1 MNKLAEC
8 HGKESFF
15 ENRFIFQV
23 TSHIISS
30 IFLPVNCW
38 GIYCIAKKT
47 PKSMKPVK
55 MYLLNLHIWSTL
67 FDLMCGSLITPF
79 FFFPSL
85 SGSPSGFLTDIG
97 IPTLVQICLTF
108 CIFGGLCS
116 AIIFVF
122 ENRQYVLC
130 ENTNKFRLEN
140 NSTRVVYYSFVL
152 AYCCLSIYPFSWNI
166 PEQKTAKLRILG
178 IIPCPHPEF
187 FSDNTYVF
195 KGPEDTAA
203 FGYFGLCFTIFLAS
217 QISFFGGNCFYML
230 YAFDH
235 VTLSAYSKRLQRK
248 FFITICIQPSFDK
261 NEMIELLKDI
271 IQCLALSISIVLNS
285 VLTYLIMTKSNSK
298 MGSYKYIMMYLSL
311 SALCYS
317 ILGLIV
323 RPNLRYSM
331 ATEGLCSAI
340 IFVFENRQYV
350 LCENTNKFR
359 LENNSTRV
367 VYYSFVLA
375 YCCLSIYPFSW
386 NIPEQKTAKLRILG
400 IIPCPHPEFFSDN
413 TYVFKGP
420 EDTAAFGYFG
430 LCFTI
435 FLASQISFFG
445 GNCFYMLYAFDHV
458 TLSAYSKRLQ
468 RKFFITIC
476 IQPSFDKNEMIELL
490 KDIIQCLALSISIVL
505 NSVLTYLIMTKS
517 NSKMGSYKY
526 IMMYLSL
533 SALCYSILGLIV
545 RPDLLSYS
553 SCFAVYV
560 KNSSS
565 FFSPDVMIYL
575 MSFICAFYFFFASL
589 IAVHFVYRYNAL
601 KSCQW

>member
-47 PKSMKPVK
+47 PQSMKPVK

-248 FFITICIQPSFDK
+248 FFITICIQIFIPMWVVVLPLSYFLGSLFTGYYSQPLNNLTSIFFTSHGFISTICLLFMNPPYREATFDLFILLISMCSPSFK
-261 NEMIELLKDI
+261 NRLIE
-271 IQCLALSISIVLNS
+271 
-285 VLTYLIMTKSNSK
+285 SN
-298 MGSYKYIMMYLSL
+298 
-311 SALCYS
+311 
-317 ILGLIV
+317 
-323 RPNLRYSM
+323 RPGK
-331 ATEGLCSAI
+331 T
-340 IFVFENRQYV
+340 
-350 LCENTNKFR
+350 
-359 LENNSTRV
+359 
-367 VYYSFVLA
+367 SFVV
-375 YCCLSIYPFSW
+375 STVS
-386 NIPEQKTAKLRILG
+386 R
-400 IIPCPHPEFFSDN
+400 
-413 TYVFKGP
+413 
-420 EDTAAFGYFG
+420 
-430 LCFTI
+430 
-435 FLASQISFFG
+435 
-445 GNCFYMLYAFDHV
+445 
-458 TLSAYSKRLQ
+458 
-468 RKFFITIC
+468 
-476 IQPSFDKNEMIELL
+476 
-490 KDIIQCLALSISIVL
+490 
-505 NSVLTYLIMTKS
+505 
-517 NSKMGSYKY
+517 
-526 IMMYLSL
+526 
-533 SALCYSILGLIV
+533 
-545 RPDLLSYS
+545 
-553 SCFAVYV
+553 
-560 KNSSS
+560 
-565 FFSPDVMIYL
+565 
-575 MSFICAFYFFFASL
+575 
-589 IAVHFVYRYNAL
+589 
-601 KSCQW
+601 